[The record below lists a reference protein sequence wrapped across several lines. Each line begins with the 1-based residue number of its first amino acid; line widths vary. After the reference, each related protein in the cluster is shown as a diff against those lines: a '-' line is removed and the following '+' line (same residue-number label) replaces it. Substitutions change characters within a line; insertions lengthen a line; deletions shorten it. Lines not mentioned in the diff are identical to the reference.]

1 MSAALEAKLD
11 NVVSQLKNIANRG
24 FSFQNVVG
32 PDGKPT
38 KKGKVDKEEAEKI
51 KITAQI
57 TANASANVYKKVLGL
72 GFNEENTKKT
82 AKIFKDI
89 FGMSGGGGGG
99 GVGSRKGGRGDINYM
114 LRQMEW
120 FDFKS
125 DLLHYAFNSEE
136 YQEEMLYNMKR
147 LVGLQTT
154 PKDKKKSEAGGL
166 MDKLKSIAGLAA
178 LGVGFFFIINALSNA
193 GKIDEGK
200 IFKILLVIGAI
211 VGIFL
216 FISKAFSNVLTVTLI
231 IGGLVFLIGYLAE
244 NLQKYA
250 NKDWNSIDDGLKRAG
265 VAFGSLMIAFGIIAG
280 ITKLGGKV
288 NALIS
293 GGVMTGMVYI
303 IGYLAENLEKY
314 INKDWNSIDDG
325 LKRAGL
331 AFGSLVL
338 AFGIIAG
345 ITKLG
350 GQINTLIASGV
361 MTGMVYLIGYLA
373 ENLEKYINKD
383 WNSIDEGLKSAG
395 LAFGSL
401 VAAFGIIAGITK
413 LGGELNTLI
422 AGGIM
427 YEMVYLIGYLAENLD
442 KFSNKDWDSIDS
454 GLKRAGLAF
463 GSLVAAFG
471 IIAGITVLTGEITSL
486 IAGGVMLALAKVMD
500 MSADSL
506 IKFGNINGDNLID
519 VAKGM
524 AAIGGGLVAMLGGT
538 AMGTV
543 GALTSGLASL
553 VGLDPVSFI
562 KKFEVLDASKLLSL
576 GTGIKYLAE
585 GLKTLSQGI
594 ELKNIIKDLILLT
607 TPLLSFTN
615 ALDSFSNS
623 YKQLEK
629 IKMESEINQNYN
641 MNLKTDTGIQKAILD
656 LHTQELS
663 VQEAQLEQLKIN
675 GNLLYQLVSNGGMG
689 GGISAPQPKTTIK
702 SPSFSTKDN
711 YLNNMKLT
719 SMSLQ
724 G

>member
-57 TANASANVYKKVLGL
+57 TAKASANVYKKVLGL

-265 VAFGSLMIAFGIIAG
+265 VAFGSL
-280 ITKLGGKV
+280 
-288 NALIS
+288 
-293 GGVMTGMVYI
+293 
-303 IGYLAENLEKY
+303 
-314 INKDWNSIDDG
+314 
-325 LKRAGL
+325 
-331 AFGSLVL
+331 VL

-361 MTGMVYLIGYLA
+361 MTGMVYIIGYLA

-689 GGISAPQPKTTIK
+689 GGISAPQPKTAIK